1 MGECVRLCHRRLPR
15 ASHRPSS
22 CPPVRISWLGILA
35 NERTHTRERVP
46 PITNGRWPSRAIFA
60 HSNCHILRAR
70 AYCNLHLL
78 VLSRSSAKSL
88 ADYSISFWSLNRTRK
103 LGQIDSSHI
112 ESFLLK
118 RLNETWNLNNKE
130 ISLNIKIFFFSINC
144 REKIISI
151 DLNDGVNERGGGC
164 WSTWFDRLK
173 IHACGIA
180 GGHLLRVHP
189 PIVYRQVQLRS
200 AGYGDVIPGAPCAKP
215 CTACYLFIYPW
226 NHA

>member
-88 ADYSISFWSLNRTRK
+88 ADYSIPFWSLNRTRK

-130 ISLNIKIFFFSINC
+130 IPLNIKIFFFSINC

-151 DLNDGVNERGGGC
+151 DLNDGVNERGGGVGARG
-164 WSTWFDRLK
+164 S
-173 IHACGIA
+173 IA
-180 GGHLLRVHP
+180 
-189 PIVYRQVQLRS
+189 
-200 AGYGDVIPGAPCAKP
+200 
-215 CTACYLFIYPW
+215 
-226 NHA
+226 